1 MTDHRARRPFAGL
14 SRVRLLAVPLAI
26 VLALA
31 GCAGQPG
38 AAAIVDGEVIS
49 EAYLA
54 ETVADLS
61 VFSDAPPASVLQAL
75 IVAPFWVDGAAEA
88 GYGASDD
95 EAEALLADLAASNG
109 VSPSTV
115 EAGPGLLSIARVT
128 AAQDKA
134 NASGEGTAV
143 AGVVQERVNDAEIV
157 VNPRYGEWVLD
168 QGVQSVPRPWL
179 TTG

>member
-1 MTDHRARRPFAGL
+1 MTDQRARRPFTRQ
-14 SRVRLLAVPLAI
+14 SWVRLLAVPLAL

-49 EAYLA
+49 DAYLA

-61 VFSDAPPASVLQAL
+61 TFSDAPPASVLQAL
-75 IVAPFWVDGAAEA
+75 IVAPFWIEAAAEA

-95 EAEALLADLAASNG
+95 EAEALLVDLAESNG
-109 VSPSTV
+109 VSPDTV
-115 EAGPGLLSIARVT
+115 DAGPGLLSIARVT

-143 AGVVQERVNDAEIV
+143 AAVVNERVNGAEIV

-168 QGVQSVPRPWL
+168 QGVQTVPRPWL